1 MRNMKNE
8 ITNPFI
14 TGGYVNPEYF
24 CNRAEETSRIL
35 GAISSKRNI
44 TLISLRRIGKTGLLK
59 HVKNQLEHSKKPFAI
74 IYVDLLPTMNGNEM
88 LNSVTSALY
97 RVRKSEKNFLEKML
111 SIMASLRPRLT
122 MDPLTGEPSIE
133 LKAESSSGIK
143 SGLEQ
148 ILKLI
153 SEIKQDIVFMFDEFQ
168 QIGNYPE
175 KNIEPM
181 LRSVIQ
187 TYPVVPFIFSGS
199 SKHMLENMFMS
210 PGRPFYQSSELMYL
224 DRIRDDDYRIFIREK
239 FNQGNME
246 IDDLSIN
253 KVFNWTR
260 LHTYYVQ
267 YVCNHLYEKGGKTIG
282 EEQVNSVFHQIIT
295 DFEPQY
301 INYRNLLP
309 AHQYR
314 LLKAIAAEDGV
325 TQPTSGYFIAKNDL
339 TSPSSVSTSL
349 KALTE
354 KEMILYDLNKWN
366 VYDVFFSRWLEYHY
380 KE

>member
-1 MRNMKNE
+1 MKTE

-14 TGGYVNPEYF
+14 TGGYLSPEYF
-24 CNRAEETSRIL
+24 CNRTTETKRIL
-35 GAISSKRNI
+35 SAISSKRNI
-44 TLISLRRIGKTGLLK
+44 TLISLRRMGKTGLLK
-59 HVKNQLEHSKKPFAI
+59 HVKYQLENAKKPVAV
-74 IYVDLLPTMNGNEM
+74 IYTDLLPTMNGNEM
-88 LNSVTSALY
+88 LNSISSALY
-97 RVRKSEKNFLEKML
+97 RVRKNEKNFLEKML
-111 SIMASLRPRLT
+111 SFMVSLRPRLT

-133 LKAESSSGIK
+133 LKVESASGIK

-148 ILKLI
+148 ILRLI
-153 SEIKQDIVFMFDEFQ
+153 SEIKQQIVFMLDEFQ
-168 QIGNYPE
+168 QIGKYPE
-175 KNIEPM
+175 KNIEAM

-187 TYPVVPFIFSGS
+187 SHPDVPFIFSGS

-210 PGRPFYQSSELMYL
+210 PGKPFYQSSELLYL
-224 DRIRDDDYRIFIREK
+224 DRIGEDDYRIFIKEK
-239 FNQGNME
+239 FSQGNMA
-246 IDDLSIN
+246 IDDLLIN
-253 KVFNWTR
+253 KVLSWSR
-260 LHTYYVQ
+260 HHTYYVQ
-267 YVCNHLYEKGGKTIG
+267 YVCNHLYGKGVKKIG
-282 EEQVNSVFHQIIT
+282 EEQVNNVFHQIIT

-325 TQPTSGYFIAKNDL
+325 IQPTSGNFISRHDL

-349 KALTE
+349 KALAE
-354 KEMILYDLNKWN
+354 KEMIVYDLDRWL

>member
-1 MRNMKNE
+1 MKAE

-14 TGGYVNPEYF
+14 TGGYLGPEYF
-24 CNRAEETSRIL
+24 CDRSEETKRIID
-35 GAISSKRNI
+35 AISSRRNL
-44 TLISLRRIGKTGLLK
+44 TLISLRRMGKTGLLK
-59 HVKNQLEHSKKPFAI
+59 HVKYRIEHSRKPFTV
-74 IYVDLLPTMNGNEM
+74 IYADLLPTMNGNEM
-88 LNSVTSALY
+88 LNSISSALY

-111 SIMASLRPRLT
+111 SLMVTLRPKLT

-133 LKAESSSGIK
+133 LKVESSSEIR

-148 ILKLI
+148 IIKLI
-153 SEIKQDIVFMFDEFQ
+153 SEIRQDIVFMFDEFQ

-175 KNIEPM
+175 KNIESM

-187 TYPVVPFIFSGS
+187 TYPAVPFIFSGS

-224 DRIRDDDYRIFIREK
+224 GRIGDDYYRDFIVEK
-239 FNQGNME
+239 FKEGNMK
-246 IDDLSIN
+246 IDDQALGKI
-253 KVFNWTR
+253 FNWTR

-267 YVCNHLYEKGGKTIG
+267 YVCNHLYGIGESTIG
-282 EEQVNSVFHQIIT
+282 EQVVNRIFHQIIT

-309 AHQYR
+309 AHQFR
-314 LLKAIAAEDGV
+314 LLKAIAKENGIA
-325 TQPTSGYFIAKNDL
+325 QPTSGNFIAKNDL

-349 KALTE
+349 KALAE
-354 KEMILYDLNKWN
+354 KEMIVYDLNKWH
-366 VYDVFFSRWLEYHY
+366 VYDVFFSRWLEYNY
-380 KE
+380 

>member
-1 MRNMKNE
+1 MKTE
-8 ITNPFI
+8 IINPFI
-14 TGGYVNPEYF
+14 TGGYVSPEYF
-24 CNRAEETSRIL
+24 CNRAEETKRMTD
-35 GAISSKRNI
+35 AISSRRNL
-44 TLISLRRIGKTGLLK
+44 TLISLRRMGKTGLLK
-59 HVKNQLEHSKKPFAI
+59 HVKYQLEHIKKPFAV

-88 LNSVTSALY
+88 LNSISSALY
-97 RVRKSEKNFLEKML
+97 RVQKSEKNFLEKML
-111 SIMASLRPRLT
+111 GFMASLRPRLT

-133 LKAESSSGIK
+133 LQVESSSGIK

-148 ILKLI
+148 ILRLI
-153 SEIKQDIVFMFDEFQ
+153 SDIKQDIVFMFDEFQ
-168 QIGNYPE
+168 QIVNYPE

-224 DRIRDDDYRIFIREK
+224 DRIKTDDYRVFIKEK
-239 FNQGNME
+239 FILGKIE
-246 IDDLSIN
+246 IDDLSIK
-253 KVFNWTR
+253 KVFDWTR

-267 YVCNHLYEKGGKTIG
+267 YVCNHLYGKGENTIRG
-282 EEQVNSVFHQIIT
+282 EQVNAVFHQILT

-309 AHQYR
+309 LHQFR
-314 LLKAIAAEDGV
+314 LLKAIAVGNGV
-325 TQPTSGYFIAKNDL
+325 TQPTSGDFIRKNDL

-349 KALTE
+349 KALAD
-354 KEMILYDLNKWN
+354 KEMIVYDLNRWN
-366 VYDVFFSRWLEYHY
+366 IYDVFFSRWLEYHY

>member
-1 MRNMKNE
+1 MKNE

-14 TGGYVNPEYF
+14 TGGYLSPEYF
-24 CNRAEETSRIL
+24 CNRAEETKRIK
-35 GAISSKRNI
+35 GAISSKRNM
-44 TLISLRRIGKTGLLK
+44 TLISLRRMGKTGLLK
-59 HVKNQLEHSKKPFAI
+59 HVKYQLQHSKKRFAI
-74 IYVDLLPTMNGNEM
+74 IYADLLPTMNSNEM
-88 LNSVTSALY
+88 LNSVSSALY

-111 SIMASLRPRLT
+111 SLMASLRPRLT

-133 LKAESSSGIK
+133 LKVDSISQIK

-148 ILKLI
+148 ILRLI

-175 KNIEPM
+175 KNIESV

-187 TYPVVPFIFSGS
+187 TYPVVPFVFSGS

-210 PGRPFYQSSELMYL
+210 PERPFYQSSELMYL
-224 DRIRDDDYRIFIREK
+224 DRIREDDYRVFIREK
-239 FNQGNME
+239 FNQGKME
-246 IDDLSIN
+246 IDDLSID
-253 KVFNWTR
+253 KIFNRTR

-267 YVCNHLYEKGGKTIG
+267 YLCSLLYEKGDSSIG
-282 EEQVNSVFHQIIT
+282 EEQVNNVLHQIIT

-309 AHQYR
+309 AHQFR
-314 LLKAIAAEDGV
+314 LLKAIAVEDGV
-325 TQPTSGYFIAKNDL
+325 TQPTSGNFIAKHDL

-349 KALTE
+349 KALNE
-354 KEMILYDLNKWN
+354 KEMIVYDRDRWQ
-366 VYDVFFSRWLEYHY
+366 VYDVFLSRWLEYHY

>member
-1 MRNMKNE
+1 MKTD

-14 TGGYVNPEYF
+14 TGGYLSPEYF
-24 CNRAEETSRIL
+24 CNRAEETKRIIDATSSR
-35 GAISSKRNI
+35 RNL
-44 TLISLRRIGKTGLLK
+44 TLISLRRMGKTGLLK
-59 HVKNQLEHSKKPFAI
+59 HVKYQLEHSKKSFAV
-74 IYVDLLPTMNGNEM
+74 IYADLLPTTNGNEM
-88 LNSVTSALY
+88 LNSISSALY
-97 RVRKSEKNFLEKML
+97 RIRKSEKNFLEKML
-111 SIMASLRPRLT
+111 SLMASLRPRLT

-133 LKAESSSGIK
+133 LKVESSSGMK

-148 ILKLI
+148 VLKLI

-168 QIGNYPE
+168 QIANYPE
-175 KNIEPM
+175 KNIESM

-224 DRIRDDDYRIFIREK
+224 DRIKNDDYRIFIREK

-246 IDDLSIN
+246 IDDLSIS

-267 YVCNHLYEKGGKTIG
+267 YVCNHLYEKGENIIG
-282 EEQVNSVFHQIIT
+282 EEQVNNIFHQIIT

-325 TQPTSGYFIAKNDL
+325 TQPTSGNFIAKNDL

-354 KEMILYDLNKWN
+354 KEMIVYDLNKWN

>member
-1 MRNMKNE
+1 MKTG

-14 TGGYVNPEYF
+14 TGGYLSPEYF
-24 CNRAEETSRIL
+24 CNRADETKRITD
-35 GAISSKRNI
+35 AISSRRNL
-44 TLISLRRIGKTGLLK
+44 TLISLRRMGKTGLLK
-59 HVKNQLEHSKKPFAI
+59 HVKFQLEHSKKPFAV
-74 IYVDLLPTMNGNEM
+74 IYADLLPTMNGNEM
-88 LNSVTSALY
+88 LNSISSALY

-111 SIMASLRPRLT
+111 GFMASLRPRLT

-133 LKAESSSGIK
+133 LKVESSSGIQ

-148 ILKLI
+148 ILRLI
-153 SEIKQDIVFMFDEFQ
+153 SEIKQHIVFMLDEFQ

-224 DRIRDDDYRIFIREK
+224 ERIGADDYRIFIKEN
-239 FNQGNME
+239 FHQGKMI
-246 IDDLSIN
+246 IDDVSID
-253 KVFNWTR
+253 KIFNWTR
-260 LHTYYVQ
+260 LHTYYIQ
-267 YVCNHLYEKGGKTIG
+267 YVCNHLFEKGGNKIG
-282 EEQVNSVFHQIIT
+282 EGQVNSIFHQIIT

-309 AHQYR
+309 PHQFR
-314 LLKAIAAEDGV
+314 LVKAIAVQDGV
-325 TQPTSGYFIAKNDL
+325 AQPTSGEFIRKNDL

-349 KALTE
+349 KALAE
-354 KEMILYDLNKWN
+354 KEMIVYDLNRWN

>member
-1 MRNMKNE
+1 M
-8 ITNPFI
+8 
-14 TGGYVNPEYF
+14 
-24 CNRAEETSRIL
+24 
-35 GAISSKRNI
+35 
-44 TLISLRRIGKTGLLK
+44 GKTGLLK
-59 HVKNQLEHSKKPFAI
+59 HVKYQLELSKKPFAV

-88 LNSVTSALY
+88 LNSVSSALF

-111 SIMASLRPRLT
+111 GFMASLRPSIK
-122 MDPLTGEPSIE
+122 MDPLTGEPSVE
-133 LKAESSSGIK
+133 LKVESSEGIK

-148 ILKLI
+148 VLKLI
-153 SEIKQDIVFMFDEFQ
+153 SEINRDIVFMFDEFQ
-168 QIGNYPE
+168 QIRNYPE

-239 FNQGNME
+239 FNQGDME
-246 IDDLSIN
+246 IDDLSID

-267 YVCNHLYEKGGKTIG
+267 YVCNHLYGKGEKSIG
-282 EEQVNSVFHQIIT
+282 EDLVNNIFHQIIT

-309 AHQYR
+309 SHQFR
-314 LLKAIAAEDGV
+314 LLKAIAAENGV
-325 TQPTSGYFIAKNDL
+325 SQPTSGNFISKHDL

-349 KALTE
+349 KALIE
-354 KEMILYDLNKWN
+354 KEMIVYDRNKWN
-366 VYDVFFSRWLEYHY
+366 VYDLFFSRWLEYHY

>member
-1 MRNMKNE
+1 MKIE

-14 TGGYVNPEYF
+14 TGGYLNPEYF
-24 CNRAEETSRIL
+24 CNRAEETKRIT
-35 GAISSKRNI
+35 GAVSSKRNM

-59 HVKNQLEHSKKPFAI
+59 HVKHQLEHSKKPFAV
-74 IYVDLLPTMNGNEM
+74 IYADLLPTMNGNEM
-88 LNSVTSALY
+88 LNSISSALF

-111 SIMASLRPRLT
+111 SFMASLRPKLT

-133 LKAESSSGIK
+133 LKVESSSGIQ
-143 SGLEQ
+143 SGLEL
-148 ILKLI
+148 ILRLI

-168 QIGNYPE
+168 QIANYPE

-239 FNQGNME
+239 FTQGNMQ
-246 IDDLSIN
+246 IDDLSID

-267 YVCNHLYEKGGKTIG
+267 YVCNHLYGKGENTIV
-282 EEQVNSVFHQIIT
+282 EEHVNNIFHQIIT

-309 AHQYR
+309 GHQFR
-314 LLKAIAAEDGV
+314 LLKAIASEDGV
-325 TQPTSGYFIAKNDL
+325 TQPTSGNFIAKNDL

-349 KALTE
+349 KALIE
-354 KEMILYDLNKWN
+354 KEMIVYDLNKWN

>member
-14 TGGYVNPEYF
+14 TGGYLNPEYF

-59 HVKNQLEHSKKPFAI
+59 HVKNQLEHSKKPFAV

-246 IDDLSIN
+246 IDDLSIS

-282 EEQVNSVFHQIIT
+282 EEQVNNVFHQIIT

-354 KEMILYDLNKWN
+354 KEMIVYDLNKWN

>member
-1 MRNMKNE
+1 
-8 ITNPFI
+8 
-14 TGGYVNPEYF
+14 
-24 CNRAEETSRIL
+24 L

-59 HVKNQLEHSKKPFAI
+59 HVKNQLEHSKKPFAV

-246 IDDLSIN
+246 IDDLSIS

-282 EEQVNSVFHQIIT
+282 EEQVNNVFHQIIT

-354 KEMILYDLNKWN
+354 KEMIVYDLNKWN